1 MFDREFTQFR
11 DCIPCLSFFL
21 LFLGNTCIVVLAE
34 TYVKLV
40 RINKYAFRVAR
51 RLF

>member
-1 MFDREFTQFR
+1 MSLD
-11 DCIPCLSFFL
+11 SFETVYRASVFYL

-40 RINKYAFRVAR
+40 RINKYAFSAGR